1 MRQVVIGHLS
11 VIRDITGRIRA
22 EEAIAAANLALVRR
36 ERQFSTL
43 VENSPDIFA
52 RFDRDLRLLYVSPV
66 AERYT
71 GIAAAAHIGRTNREL
86 GMPAEVSA
94 SWDAALREVFE
105 TGEVGRI
112 KFNLMTVT
120 GDEKIFDARLVPEFG
135 EDGSVE
141 SVLSLASDTT
151 EQEWADAAL
160 RDSQGRLKDADRR
173 KDEFLATL
181 AHELRNPLAPI
192 RNALQIMRLT
202 NEPVIHENARSIIE
216 RQLQQMVHLV
226 DDLLD
231 VSRISQ
237 GRSSCGANR
246 WTWRV
251 SCRPRWK
258 QVAR

>member
-1 MRQVVIGHLS
+1 
-11 VIRDITGRIRA
+11 
-22 EEAIAAANLALVRR
+22 
-36 ERQFSTL
+36 
-43 VENSPDIFA
+43 
-52 RFDRDLRLLYVSPV
+52 
-66 AERYT
+66 
-71 GIAAAAHIGRTNREL
+71 
-86 GMPAEVSA
+86 MPAELSA
-94 SWDAALREVFE
+94 SWDAALKEVFQ

-141 SVLSLASDTT
+141 SVLSIASDTT
-151 EQEWADAAL
+151 EQELVDAAL
-160 RDSQGRLKDADRR
+160 RESQGRLKDADRR

-237 GRSSCGANR
+237 GKVELRR
-246 WTWRV
+246 EQV
-251 SCRPRWK
+251 RPGRRRAGRGGNQSPADRRRK
-258 QVAR
+258 ARARR